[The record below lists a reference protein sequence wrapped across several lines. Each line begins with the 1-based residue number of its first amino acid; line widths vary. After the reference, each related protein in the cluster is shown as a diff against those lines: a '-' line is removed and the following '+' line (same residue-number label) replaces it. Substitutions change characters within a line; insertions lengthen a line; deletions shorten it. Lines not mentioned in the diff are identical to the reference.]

1 MKPTKSLLFLLC
13 LAFLVRL
20 CFLYPQFSGDV
31 KNHLAWGNGFLVS
44 PIGFY
49 DQHFPGFNDPNYP
62 PVAIF
67 LFAFSNLFL
76 TFSNNIL
83 NFLNHN
89 FAIFPSVLI
98 PLFNSENM
106 RMGFLK
112 LPAIFADLGTGWLLY
127 KIIRARSG
135 KFPLLLS
142 SLYLFNPAVIYISS
156 VWGQIESLTIFFLIY
171 SLYQA
176 IYGGRKKFISI
187 GLFILAALVKQTAL
201 WFLPFFLLFWLK
213 EMKVREFIQ
222 GVFLGL
228 ATFILAYLPFG
239 LLPWTALKIY
249 FSSLSGS
256 STVVA
261 DAAWN
266 FWSFFFRAGT
276 PDSVSLGF
284 LTLRQFSILLLAA
297 ILLILLVKLYRHFS
311 MLLFYNYLFIW
322 SLAIFFFQTRVHER
336 HLAFSLVFLL
346 LLPRLNLRLIL
357 LYFLLTGFHLGNLFS
372 SLKLPFL
379 K

>member
-1 MKPTKSLLFLLC
+1 MKPTRSILFLLC

-31 KNHLAWGNGFLVS
+31 KNHLVWGDSFLVS

-49 DQHFPGFNDPNYP
+49 TRHFPGFNDPNYP
-62 PVAIF
+62 PLAIF
-67 LFAFSNLFL
+67 LFALSNLIL
-76 TFSNNIL
+76 TSCLNIL

-89 FAIFPSVLI
+89 FAIFPSLLV

-112 LPAIFADLGTGWLLY
+112 LPAIFADLGTGWFLY
-127 KIIRARSG
+127 KIIRERSG
-135 KFPLLLS
+135 KLPLLMAS
-142 SLYLFNPAVIYISS
+142 FYLFNPAVIYISS

-171 SLYQA
+171 SIYQT

-187 GLFILAALVKQTAL
+187 GLFVLAALVKQTAL
-201 WFLPFFLLFWLK
+201 WFIPFFLLFWLK
-213 EMKVREFIQ
+213 EIKIREFAR
-222 GVFLGL
+222 GVLLGI

-266 FWSFFFRAGT
+266 LWSFFYRTGT

-284 LTLRQFSILLLAA
+284 LTLRQFSIF
-297 ILLILLVKLYRHFS
+297 LLVTILIFLLTKLYRHFS
-311 MLLFYNYLFIW
+311 MLLFYKYLFIW
-322 SLAIFFFQTRVHER
+322 SLAIFFLQTRVHER

-346 LLPRLNLRLIL
+346 LIPRLNLRLIL
-357 LYFLLTGFHLGNLFS
+357 LYFMLTVYHLGNLFS
-372 SLKLPFL
+372 SLKLSFW
-379 K
+379 